1 MQFVLSSRDT
11 TRTFMTQRRDHL
23 DTLAIVLL
31 VGCCLFWGFQQVLVK
46 ATLSE
51 LPPVFQAAIRFA
63 GATALLWGWCNYK
76 GIALFERDG
85 TLGAGLLAGVLFCAE
100 FVCIYL
106 GLQHTS
112 ASRLT
117 IFLYTAPFWV
127 ALLLPLRVASERLH
141 WQQWLGLALAF
152 VAVGY
157 ALQEGLLGTASV
169 EGTLPLWLGDVLA
182 LGAGALWGLTT
193 VVIRSSRLVV
203 VSAEKLLY
211 YQVAVSAFVLPFVSL
226 QMGEVWVFEWS
237 SFALVSI
244 LLQTVA
250 GAFASYLVWMWLLGR
265 YPATKLSVF
274 VFLTPIFAM
283 VMGAWWLREP
293 VTQSALVALVGVAFG
308 IVLVNKKPAP
318 KPTPVDE

>member
-1 MQFVLSSRDT
+1 
-11 TRTFMTQRRDHL
+11 MTQRREHL
-23 DTLAIVLL
+23 DTLAVVLL
-31 VGCCLFWGFQQVLVK
+31 VACCLFWGFQQVLVK
-46 ATLSE
+46 ATLPE

-85 TLGAGLLAGVLFCAE
+85 SLRAGLLAGMLFCAE
-100 FVCIYL
+100 FICIYL

-127 ALLLPLRVASERLH
+127 ALLLPLHVASERLH

-157 ALQEGLLGTASV
+157 TLQDGLLGTATV
-169 EGTLPLWLGDVLA
+169 EGTMPLWVGDVLA

-226 QMGEVWVFEWS
+226 QMGEVWVFDWS
-237 SFALVSI
+237 SFALFSV

-250 GAFASYLVWMWLLGR
+250 GAFASYLVWMWLLGH
-265 YPATKLSVF
+265 YPATKLSMF
-274 VFLTPIFAM
+274 VFLIPVFAM
-283 VMGAWWLREP
+283 VMGAWWLNER
-293 VTQSALVALVGVAFG
+293 VTQGALVALVGVALG
-308 IVLVNKKPAP
+308 IVLVNNKPSPTSAP
-318 KPTPVDE
+318 ADE

>member
-1 MQFVLSSRDT
+1 MK
-11 TRTFMTQRRDHL
+11 QRQEHL
-23 DTLAIVLL
+23 DTLAVVLL
-31 VGCCLFWGFQQVLVK
+31 LACCLFWGFQQVLVK

-63 GATALLWGWCNYK
+63 GATALLWGWCHFK
-76 GIALFERDG
+76 GVALFERDG
-85 TLGAGLLAGVLFCAE
+85 SLAAGLLAGVLFCAE

-106 GLQHTS
+106 GLQFTS

-127 ALLLPLRVASERLH
+127 ALLLPLRVVSERLR
-141 WQQWLGLALAF
+141 WQQWAGLGLAF
-152 VAVGY
+152 VAVSY
-157 ALQEGLLGTASV
+157 ALQEGLRNQANV

-193 VVIRSSRLVV
+193 VVIRSSRLVA

-226 QMGEVWVFEWS
+226 QMGEVWVFDWS
-237 SFALVSI
+237 DFALLSM

-274 VFLTPIFAM
+274 VFLTPVFAM
-283 VMGAWWLREP
+283 VMGAAWLNEA
-293 VTQSALVALVGVAFG
+293 VTPAALVALVGVAIG
-308 IVLVNKKPAP
+308 IVLVNKKPAASAP
-318 KPTPVDE
+318 ANEG

>member
-1 MQFVLSSRDT
+1 MN
-11 TRTFMTQRRDHL
+11 QRREHL
-23 DTLAIVLL
+23 DTLAIALL
-31 VGCCLFWGFQQVLVK
+31 VACCLFWGFQQVLVK
-46 ATLSE
+46 ATLPE

-63 GATALLWGWCNYK
+63 GATALLWGWCNYR

-85 TLGAGLLAGVLFCAE
+85 SLGAGLLAGMLFCAE
-100 FVCIYL
+100 FICIYL

-127 ALLLPLRVASERLH
+127 ALLLPLRVSSERLGPL
-141 WQQWLGLALAF
+141 QWLGLALAF
-152 VAVGY
+152 LAVGY
-157 ALQEGLLGTASV
+157 ALQDGLLATATV
-169 EGTLPLWLGDVLA
+169 EGTLPLWVGDVLA
-182 LGAGALWGLTT
+182 LAAGALWGLTT

-226 QMGEVWVFEWS
+226 QLGEVWVFDWS
-237 SFALVSI
+237 SFALFSI
-244 LLQTVA
+244 VVQTVA
-250 GAFASYLVWMWLLGR
+250 GAFASYLVWMWLLGH

-283 VMGAWWLREP
+283 VMGAWWLNEA
-293 VTQSALVALVGVAFG
+293 VTHGALIALLGVALG
-308 IVLVNKKPAP
+308 IVLVNKKPKA
-318 KPTPVDE
+318 TA